1 MAGTLRWSLTRKFL
15 AGVWVAVLVANVIAA
30 LAVSW
35 VARRELVA
43 RERARGT
50 NMARF
55 LAQISVEPVLSYN
68 FVYLENYVRD
78 IAKDDPGIA
87 YAVVVDAT
95 GNALT
100 KDARRADSS
109 ELLHVTA
116 PIQHEGRDLGTVKLG
131 VNLKPVRQFANE
143 ILQLIALSTLGTVF
157 LLTILLHVFFRQLA
171 LKPIAAL
178 GQNMRRIASGD
189 MTASLDVNTGDE
201 LGELSTLANT
211 MRQKLSSVIS
221 DVIAAATTMTSSAV
235 EISQSAQALSQGTSQ
250 QAASVEETTSSLEQ
264 MSASIS
270 QNAQNSRETERVA
283 QQGAKDAEQSATAV
297 REAVAAMKAIA
308 ERTTVVE
315 EIAYQTNLLS
325 LNAAIEAA
333 RAGEQGRGFA
343 VVAAEVR
350 RLAERSQAAAKEIG
364 ALASSSVGVAERS
377 GRLLEDLLPGIRK
390 TADLV
395 QEVAAASAEQ
405 SSGVVQINQAMSQ
418 VDQVTQRN
426 AAAAEELSSTAEQ
439 MATHAS
445 SLQNLVAF
453 FRLHSTSPS
462 APALRSTIDANEEP
476 APPPTLTAV
485 HAVPTSV
492 GLAGD
497 RDFHRF

>member
-1 MAGTLRWSLTRKFL
+1 MSRTLRWSLTRKFL
-15 AGVWVAVLVANVIAA
+15 VGVWVAVLIANAIAA
-30 LAVSW
+30 VIVSW
-35 VARRELVA
+35 AARRELIN
-43 RERARGT
+43 RERIKGT
-50 NMARF
+50 HLAQF
-55 LAQISVEPVLSYN
+55 VAQISVEPLLSYN
-68 FVYLENYVRD
+68 FNYLENYVRD
-78 IAKDDPGIA
+78 ISKNDAGIA
-87 YAVVVDAT
+87 YAIVVDAT

-100 KDARRADSS
+100 QGHNRQVVKG
-109 ELLHVTA
+109 ELLQVTA
-116 PIQHEGRDLGTVKLG
+116 PIQHDGRTLGTVKLG
-131 VNLKPVRQFANE
+131 LDLAPAARFANQ
-143 ILQLIALSTLGTVF
+143 ILRLIAFSTAGTVL
-157 LLTILLHVFFRQLA
+157 LLTILLHVFFQQLA

-178 GQNMRRIASGD
+178 GQNMRRIAGGD
-189 MTASLDVNTGDE
+189 MTASVDVSTGDE
-201 LGELSTLANT
+201 LGELSVLANT
-211 MRQKLSSVIS
+211 MRQKLFGVIS
-221 DVIAAATTMTSSAV
+221 DVIAAATTMSSSAV

-283 QQGAKDAEQSATAV
+283 QQGARDAEQSAAAV

-343 VVAAEVR
+343 VVASEVR

-364 ALASSSVGVAERS
+364 ALAASSVGVAERS

-405 SSGVVQINQAMSQ
+405 SSGVAQISQAMSQ

-426 AAAAEELSSTAEQ
+426 AAAAEELSGTAEQ
-439 MATHAS
+439 MATQAG
-445 SLQNLVAF
+445 SLQTLVSF
-453 FRLHSTSPS
+453 FRLQVQPS
-462 APALRSTIDANEEP
+462 APPSRPSAEAREEP
-476 APPPTLTAV
+476 VPPTALPIVRAIPSAAV
-485 HAVPTSV
+485 AV
-492 GLAGD
+492 GE
-497 RDFHRF
+497 RDFRGF

>member
-1 MAGTLRWSLTRKFL
+1 MAMTLRWSLTRKFL
-15 AGVWVAVLVANVIAA
+15 VGVWVAVLVANVIAA

-35 VARRELVA
+35 IARRELID
-43 RERARGT
+43 RERTRGT

-87 YAVVVDAT
+87 YAVVVDAS

-100 KDARRADSS
+100 KDGRRSDGD
-109 ELLHVTA
+109 LLHVTA
-116 PIQHEGRDLGTVKLG
+116 PIQHEGRDLGAVKLG
-131 VNLKPVRQFANE
+131 LDLKPVAQFANH
-143 ILQLIALSTLGTVF
+143 ILKLIALSALGTVL
-157 LLTILLHVFFRQLA
+157 LLTVLLHVFFRQLA

-178 GQNMRRIASGD
+178 GQNMRRIAGGD

-201 LGELSTLANT
+201 LGELSNLANT
-211 MRQKLSSVIS
+211 MRQKLSGVIS
-221 DVIAAATTMTSSAV
+221 DVIAAAATMTSSAV

-264 MSASIS
+264 MSASIG

-364 ALASSSVGVAERS
+364 ALAASSVGVAERS

-395 QEVAAASAEQ
+395 QEVAAASGEQ
-405 SSGVVQINQAMSQ
+405 SSGVAQINQAMSQ

-439 MATHAS
+439 MATQAS
-445 SLQNLVAF
+445 SLQTLVAF
-453 FRLHSTSPS
+453 FRLHPGSPA
-462 APALRSTIDANEEP
+462 APALRGPTETNEERV
-476 APPPTLTAV
+476 PPTSLTPV
-485 HAVPTSV
+485 HAMPATASM
-492 GLAGD
+492 AGE
-497 RDFHRF
+497 RDFRHF